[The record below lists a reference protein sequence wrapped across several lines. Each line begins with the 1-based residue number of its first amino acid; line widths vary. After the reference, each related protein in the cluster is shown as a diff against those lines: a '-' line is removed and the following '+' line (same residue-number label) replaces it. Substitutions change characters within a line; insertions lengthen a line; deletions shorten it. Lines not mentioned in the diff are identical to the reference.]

1 MQTKTTAPTPSGRG
15 LSEEI
20 EMIATIRT
28 TTDER
33 SQHTV
38 LVTIDGIARIYAR
51 NASAHV
57 IAATCSALRADIAR
71 HGDDVI
77 GFADLPA
84 AEFRTTKAGKR
95 LLIA

>member
-1 MQTKTTAPTPSGRG
+1 MT
-15 LSEEI
+15 
-20 EMIATIRT
+20 ATIRT

-33 SQHTV
+33 NQHAV
-38 LVTIDGIARIYAR
+38 LVTIDGVARIYSR

-57 IAATCSALRADIAR
+57 IAATCNALRADIAR

-84 AEFRTTKAGKR
+84 AEFRSTKAGKR
-95 LLIA
+95 LLVA